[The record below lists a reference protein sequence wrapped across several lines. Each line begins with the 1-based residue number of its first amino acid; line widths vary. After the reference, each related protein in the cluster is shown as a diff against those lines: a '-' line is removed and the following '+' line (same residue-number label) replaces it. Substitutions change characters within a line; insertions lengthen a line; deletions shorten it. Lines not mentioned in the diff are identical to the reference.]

1 MLLTVAS
8 FNACS
13 VGAPLHLR
21 YRRTTLTPMLYLH
34 DAGPAAPPCAV
45 LKLSCRVRSST
56 PDIKVPKEGK
66 GRGRAPWIDG
76 ALGEVASQ
84 ALLEALS
91 AEHYGGRGSG
101 AVLSHAGAVLDKVP
115 AECIWRGERLV
126 GAALAYI
133 PGLETTRLDAA
144 VLRRSVRH
152 PPSLRAIA
160 ATWILDALILNDDRF
175 GSHNVFAV
183 RGALVELDFGN
194 WNLECGADADGAVR
208 SQARLP
214 LLAHGS
220 LASSSQICEKSD
232 WRRALEATVLMAA
245 AACGGGVGG
254 GGAGVEVD
262 GVACPLLAARMR
274 ARLEADPYFA
284 LSRESPTMFHS
295 LCCSGKPRVCKPCA
309 EPGAAADDVRLI
321 LQTPIDGR
329 CLRWH
334 GATAADY
341 LSSLAA
347 SRLAIFLEAAQRRL
361 KSC

>member
-1 MLLTVAS
+1 
-8 FNACS
+8 
-13 VGAPLHLR
+13 
-21 YRRTTLTPMLYLH
+21 MLYLH

-45 LKLSCRVRSST
+45 LKLSCRVHVSSSS
-56 PDIKVPKEGK
+56 IRVPKESVGT
-66 GRGRAPWIDG
+66 GRMPWTDG
-76 ALGEVASQ
+76 AVGEVVSQ

-91 AEHYGGRGSG
+91 PEHYAGRGSG
-101 AVLSHAGAVLDKVP
+101 AVLSHAGAVLEEMPV
-115 AECIWRGERLV
+115 ECIWRGERLV
-126 GAALAYI
+126 GAALAFL
-133 PGLETTRLDAA
+133 PGLSSVSLTPQL
-144 VLRRSVRH
+144 LQRSVRH

-160 ATWILDALILNDDRF
+160 ATWIVDALNINDDR
-175 GSHNVFAV
+175 SSSDNLFAA
-183 RGALVELDFGN
+183 RGALVELDFGDVIPRCDEASN
-194 WNLECGADADGAVR
+194 GAVR

-214 LLAHGS
+214 LLAKGL
-220 LASSSQICEKSD
+220 LASSSQICAIGE

-254 GGAGVEVD
+254 GGAGVKAN
-262 GVACPLLAARMR
+262 GAACPLLAARMR